1 MANYSGSFGANT
13 YYYSARVRDGR
24 YGPIASTIA
33 TPPTA
38 CCGKPVR
45 SCDCSKR

>member
-13 YYYSARVRDGR
+13 YHYSARVRDGR
-24 YGPIASTIA
+24 YGPIASTVA
-33 TPPTA
+33 MPPAA
-38 CCGKPVR
+38 CCGRPAR